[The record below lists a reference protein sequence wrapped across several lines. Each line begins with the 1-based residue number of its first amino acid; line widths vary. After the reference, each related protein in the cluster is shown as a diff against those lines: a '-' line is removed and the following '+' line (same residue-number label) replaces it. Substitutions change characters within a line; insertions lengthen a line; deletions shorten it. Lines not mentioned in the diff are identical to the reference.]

1 MIMIAN
7 VYSAGRKHVTAAVM
21 VMTAIIAANAQKYA
35 YTFDDTPVPAALVR
49 IGRDNPDLNL
59 SFIYKELD
67 RYRTSVKVYTDD
79 AYEAVK
85 SIIGMNPITVT
96 AKGDAL
102 FIEALQ
108 QGKYEYRGNL
118 TGNDREPVASA
129 TVLLL
134 NPGDST
140 VITYGMTDAN
150 GRFSIACDKRKVLA
164 KLSCLGY
171 KTIYRVFDKFA
182 VGTIMMYDNTINLK
196 AVTVEAK
203 SASAS
208 PDKTVYMPSQR
219 QKHAAQTA
227 TDLLRFMSIPQIR
240 VNPID
245 KSVSDNTGKS
255 VAIYINGIE
264 ASQQELEGLRT
275 ADVRKVEY
283 LEFPT
288 DPRYRGAEK
297 VVNLIVQEYAYG
309 GYTKLTAR
317 ENALTG
323 LASRAN
329 VFSKFNYG
337 KMSYDMYAGANNHR
351 SRHSG
356 SSTEGTYRLSDAEGK
371 EHTVERR
378 ERMEGADFRKN
389 QYPVTLRATYNTK
402 KIQIRN
408 TAGFVHESVPVDE
421 MSGNVSF
428 SDKPGKTERYTRSN
442 PSRRNSAN
450 YAGMFYFA
458 LPRNFSIDITP
469 TFNYSH
475 TNDDMTYSTTGGEN
489 IVRRAAEDSYNF
501 RINGYGRKL
510 IGGKHSLMFGA
521 NGGQWSNNLH
531 YRGTEQYNDRF
542 RNSFAAALIGYN
554 YRSGKISLSTDMGL
568 CWEGSYINGE
578 NINDVYPWTH
588 INLQYSPSRKHVM
601 AGYFQ
606 YATNSPTIS
615 QKASD
620 ILQDNEYMYITGN
633 PYVENARHVTFIFS
647 YTYLP
652 SNKLSLSAYGE
663 YFGLY
668 DRLLTVYS
676 PYKEGTAVIRNYT
689 NNGDYNAAEFGV
701 SATLKLLD
709 GKLQLATGPKQVFYR
724 STGVYDRTYSPFN
737 ITAQATA
744 YLGDI
749 YLQLYYASPERQY
762 MNDANLISRTP
773 NYHSLEAGWSNGN
786 LNIRLSAYNMLN
798 RGWTNSTWEMN
809 SRYYTQRRINY
820 GTTYH
825 PRLNLSVT
833 YVINYGKKI
842 QRGNEVGEQ
851 SGAGS
856 GILK

>member
-1 MIMIAN
+1 MIMTEELI
-7 VYSAGRKHVTAAVM
+7 STGRKLAAAAVIM
-21 VMTAIIAANAQKYA
+21 IFTLITAHAQKYV
-35 YTFDDTPVPAALVR
+35 YKFDDTPVSTALSR
-49 IGRDNPDLNL
+49 IGRENPELSL

-67 RYRTSVKVYTDD
+67 RYRTSAKVSSDN

-85 SIIGMNPITVT
+85 SIIGFNPITVT

-102 FIEALQ
+102 YVEALQ
-108 QGKYEYRGNL
+108 QGKYEYKGNL
-118 TGNDREPVASA
+118 TGNNREPVASA
-129 TVLLL
+129 TILLL
-134 NPGDST
+134 NPSDST

-182 VGTIMMYDNTINLK
+182 VGTIMMYDDAINLK
-196 AVTVEAK
+196 AVNIEAK

-208 PDKTVYMPSQR
+208 PDKTVYLPSQR
-219 QKHAAQTA
+219 QKHAAQNA
-227 TDLLRFMSIPQIR
+227 TDLLRFMAIPQIR

-245 KSVSDNTGKS
+245 NSVSDNSGKS
-255 VAIYINGIE
+255 VAVYINGME
-264 ASQQELEGLRT
+264 ATQEELEGLRT

-309 GYTKLTAR
+309 GYTKITAK

-351 SRHSG
+351 NRHSG
-356 SSTEGTYRLSDAEGK
+356 SSTEGIYRLSGADGK
-371 EHTVERR
+371 ELTVERC

-389 QYPVTLRATYNTK
+389 QYPVTIRATYNTE

-408 TAGFVHESVPVDE
+408 TAGFVHEESPVNE
-421 MSGNVSF
+421 MSGNVNF
-428 SDKPGKTERYTRSN
+428 SNTPGKAESYTRSN
-442 PSRRNSAN
+442 PNKVNSAN
-450 YAGMFYFA
+450 YAGMFYLA
-458 LPRNFSIDITP
+458 LPRDFSIDITP
-469 TFNYSH
+469 TFSYSH
-475 TNDDMTYSTTGGEN
+475 TNDNMTYKTTGGEG

-510 IGGKHSLMFGA
+510 MGGKHSLVFGA

-542 RNSFAAALIGYN
+542 RLSFAAGLIGYN
-554 YRSGKISLSTDMGL
+554 FRNKKISLNTDMGL

-578 NINDVYPWTH
+578 TINDVYPWTH
-588 INLQYSPSRKHVM
+588 INLQYSPTRKNVI
-601 AGYFQ
+601 ASYFQ
-606 YATNSPTIS
+606 YASNSPTIS

-633 PYVENARHVTFIFS
+633 PYVENARHVTFILS

-676 PYKEGTAVIRNYT
+676 PYKDGAAVIRSYT
-689 NNGDYNAAEFGV
+689 NNGDYNSAEFGV
-701 SATLKLLD
+701 SANLKLFD
-709 GKLQLATGPKQVFYR
+709 GKLQLAARPKQVFYR
-724 STGVYDRTYSPFN
+724 STGIYERTFSPFS

-744 YLGDI
+744 YFGKI
-749 YLQLYYASPERQY
+749 YLQMYYASPERQY
-762 MNDANLISRTP
+762 MNDANLITRTP
-773 NYHSLEAGWSNGN
+773 NYHSLEAGWSDGN
-786 LNIRLSAYNMLN
+786 LNIRLGAYNMLN
-798 RGWTNSTWEMN
+798 TGWTNSTWEMN
-809 SRYYTQRRINY
+809 SRYYSQHRTDY

-833 YVINYGKKI
+833 YVINYGKKVQI
-842 QRGNEVGEQ
+842 GNEVGEQ